1 MLRVK
6 THTANNI
13 WERIFLVTIH
23 FFQKKFFF
31 FFSNSVYLYY
41 CGKII
46 RKLYINFNQSFI
58 IFSFFRLFDLLI
70 GHELLEIHFQ
80 VQDYNARCP
89 RFHRYWSETPETEN
103 VKLWEDDINIRSR
116 QKQIFGRASLVFT

>member
-23 FFQKKFFF
+23 FFQKKI
-31 FFSNSVYLYY
+31 FFSFQTVYTY
-41 CGKII
+41 ITVV
-46 RKLYINFNQSFI
+46 KLSENYISILIKVLLLFL
-58 IFSFFRLFDLLI
+58 FFRLFDLLI

-103 VKLWEDDINIRSR
+103 VKL
-116 QKQIFGRASLVFT
+116 